1 MNFDDLYVWL
11 IPQLPNGIALRLA
24 KRLIWKND
32 REKNKSIFGHYL
44 AFVLLQLWGE
54 VKVFK
59 KRRPRWIGRKRLTLF
74 RPMLLE
80 VEYESRIRLRS
91 ASPV

>member
-32 REKNKSIFGHYL
+32 REKNK
-44 AFVLLQLWGE
+44 
-54 VKVFK
+54 
-59 KRRPRWIGRKRLTLF
+59 
-74 RPMLLE
+74 
-80 VEYESRIRLRS
+80 
-91 ASPV
+91 